1 MGSEGGGR
9 VVIPLHA
16 RVSNHGSVPYCNKLG
31 DSRRDPGDPRGG
43 VGGETGGLVALCSS
57 QTTRWTSDP
66 GLTGWAAQ
74 AVRRQEI
81 GASAGCDMLRDQLR
95 SLAVHLHEAALRL
108 SGDVAEVRR
117 VADEAGGLVVI
128 PLHAHERVFR
138 PWEWALLLTL
148 TTRGTSDP
156 GLSG

>member
-1 MGSEGGGR
+1 
-9 VVIPLHA
+9 
-16 RVSNHGSVPYCNKLG
+16 
-31 DSRRDPGDPRGG
+31 
-43 VGGETGGLVALCSS
+43 
-57 QTTRWTSDP
+57 
-66 GLTGWAAQ
+66 
-74 AVRRQEI
+74 
-81 GASAGCDMLRDQLR
+81 MLRDQLR

-148 TTRGTSDP
+148 TTRWTSDP